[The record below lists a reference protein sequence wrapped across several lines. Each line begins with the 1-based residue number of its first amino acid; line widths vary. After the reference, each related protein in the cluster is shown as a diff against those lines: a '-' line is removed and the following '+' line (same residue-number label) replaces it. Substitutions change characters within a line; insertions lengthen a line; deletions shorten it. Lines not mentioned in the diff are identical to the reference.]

1 MKLVNIKK
9 EMHKVTDK
17 WTVSYEG
24 AYNISYSYKNV
35 QVNIQHSGTDRA
47 TCALSVRNT
56 LKPGDARYDDVGDLT
71 IVYKLKHLT
80 DAINTILRNTESEAK
95 NVNGNF

>member
-9 EMHKVTDK
+9 EMHKVTDQ
-17 WTVSYEG
+17 WSVSYES
-24 AYNISYSYKNV
+24 AYYISYSYKNV
-35 QVNIQHSGTDRA
+35 QINIQHNGTDQ
-47 TCALSVRNT
+47 TNCGIGVKNI

-80 DAINTILRNTESEAK
+80 DAINTILRNTEREAK
-95 NVNGNF
+95 NA